1 MYWGYKSMECQL
13 DSSHE
18 ELHRHNRRISLAL
31 RAGIV
36 VSLLLIAGGLIL
48 FFFSGA
54 PHTSP
59 LIPVTSLAAGLA
71 ALNPAAF
78 ITAGLIVILLL
89 PTVILITSLAHFIVE
104 RERQPIIVC
113 IVLLAMLASS
123 LILILK

>member
-1 MYWGYKSMECQL
+1 MECQI

-18 ELHRHNRRISLAL
+18 KLHGHNRRISLAL
-31 RAGIV
+31 RTGIV
-36 VSLLLIAGGLIL
+36 VSLLLIAVGLIL

-54 PHTSP
+54 SHTSP
-59 LIPVTSLAAGLA
+59 LIPVISLASGLA

-78 ITAGLIVILLL
+78 ITAGLIVTLLL
-89 PTVILITSLAHFIVE
+89 PAIILVMSLAHFIAE